1 MQILFKNKPRL
12 GNSFYLK
19 DWILNNV
26 TCGAGYKFESV
37 RHLNVRIGKQTDI
50 SPLPKK
56 QVKPKNRSEASHSLF
71 CNHSESCESFT
82 ILTCEIKKVL
92 LEVKGC
98 VNDER

>member
-37 RHLNVRIGKQTDI
+37 RHLNVRTGKQTDI
-50 SPLPKK
+50 SPLPKNK
-56 QVKPKNRSEASHSLF
+56 LSQRTDPQRVIHYFA
-71 CNHSESCESFT
+71 T
-82 ILTCEIKKVL
+82 IQNPVKVL
-92 LEVKGC
+92 LF
-98 VNDER
+98 